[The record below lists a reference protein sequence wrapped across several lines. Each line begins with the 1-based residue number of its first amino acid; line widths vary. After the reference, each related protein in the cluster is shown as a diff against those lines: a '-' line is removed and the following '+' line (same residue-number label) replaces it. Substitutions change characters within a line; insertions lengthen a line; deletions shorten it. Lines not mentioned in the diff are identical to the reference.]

1 MSLWGLKFQEGLNS
15 VNIIKNNLDIYI
27 KHTIIK
33 ANLDL
38 LIKENNIII
47 FLAIALTGKKYFQE
61 SAKILK
67 IVAYI
72 F

>member
-1 MSLWGLKFQEGLNS
+1 
-15 VNIIKNNLDIYI
+15 
-27 KHTIIK
+27 
-33 ANLDL
+33 
-38 LIKENNIII
+38 
-47 FLAIALTGKKYFQE
+47 LAIALTGKKYFQE